1 MSSCLADAPRNL
13 GKRTAK
19 LAVPLMVALV
29 SCATLRDVAAQSSD
43 ARAPNNAV
51 QGFAQNRDQPIS
63 IEAASLEMRDKK
75 KEATFSG
82 KVKVVQGDT
91 TMTSKALVVF
101 YATGPPTAAPKA
113 TKSAPLQSATPGPG
127 GSSSIRRLEARGSV
141 VVVQKDQVVTGE
153 TATFD
158 TRANLITVAGGVVLT
173 QCRNVLRGSR
183 LLVDMTT
190 GVSRVESDNG
200 MVHVLVDQSSNSGCG
215 PSGAPTGPSVSGA
228 KK

>member
-1 MSSCLADAPRNL
+1 MLRYLAGAPNNIRQC
-13 GKRTAK
+13 AAY
-19 LAVPLMVALV
+19 LAVPMIFVLV
-29 SCATLRDVAAQSSD
+29 SCATFRDVAAQSSST
-43 ARAPNNAV
+43 NAV
-51 QGFAQNRDQPIS
+51 QGFSQNRDQPIS

-101 YATGPPTAAPKA
+101 YDSSSPPANAKPA
-113 TKSAPLQSATPGPG
+113 KSAPLQSATPGPG

-141 VVVQKDQVVTGE
+141 VVVQKDQVVNGE
-153 TATFD
+153 TAIFD

-173 QCRNVLRGSR
+173 QCRNVLRGTR

-190 GVSRVESDNG
+190 GVSRVESDSG
-200 MVHVLVDQSSNSGCG
+200 KVHVLVDQSSNSGCG
-215 PSGAPTGPSVSGA
+215 SSAAPLGSSAPGP
-228 KK
+228 KR